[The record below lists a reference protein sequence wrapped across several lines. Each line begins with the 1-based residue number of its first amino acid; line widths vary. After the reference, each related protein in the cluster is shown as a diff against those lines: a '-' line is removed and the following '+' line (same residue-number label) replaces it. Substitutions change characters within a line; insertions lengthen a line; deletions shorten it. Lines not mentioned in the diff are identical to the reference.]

1 MQQEPN
7 QPRRL
12 HFRQRRQMEFGGGRY
27 QPSTKRYI
35 YFMMGMLV
43 FTLWLIYY
51 FNKMRTEDSAGRRL
65 LDSIFSPQGLQN
77 SAEDIRTG
85 DENYTP
91 VKIAP

>member
-1 MQQEPN
+1 M
-7 QPRRL
+7 
-12 HFRQRRQMEFGGGRY
+12 
-27 QPSTKRYI
+27 
-35 YFMMGMLV
+35 
-43 FTLWLIYY
+43 IYY